1 MKARYLER
9 RLGDWLKDLAGDK
22 IALPDFQRSYVWKR
36 GRVAKYLA
44 ALLSGR
50 PTGVFLVLEKS
61 DPAQFAA
68 RTLKNVDS
76 DVARA
81 RELVIDGQQRL
92 TSLWNALHPVSNGV
106 RYFIEVKN
114 LSALDMEP
122 VTVHPHA
129 SGSPDWRRLRD
140 AQTAYAENK
149 IPVELLL
156 PQPKEPSGSEESD
169 DPYDPGPIWKW
180 CNRALPDAAD
190 GARRLENAI
199 KEALVTRLKHDVN
212 LHYCPLP
219 ASTDADQAIDIFVQT
234 NQSSATI
241 KMFDI
246 VVATARKDHDAS
258 LRDVI
263 AQFHRESDVTR
274 HFFRGDDEKTIPEI
288 GEWLLRVACLRVRRD
303 GFQAGLPPK
312 TGNYRKALRF
322 IMDGP
327 STDATS
333 QGESSVSQL
342 LHDMERALHQLSEFG
357 SCTDRTWVS
366 WPAAHV
372 LSALQPSLDTISKP
386 VHKDEARR
394 LLETFIWRA
403 FVTSR
408 YEVRANDALLQ
419 DYRGLVACLAAIR
432 QDEPL
437 PSLPPIF
444 EENRFPIPTEEHL
457 TRDLGW
463 INTKSRLGRA
473 IVAATLYKGAVDWV
487 TGERLTIAR
496 VRDLEAAGDLDR
508 HHVFASSYLKDVIQ
522 RKRINHGLNGVVLDK
537 ATNLTLAGISPRNY
551 LEKVLGQ
558 STSLT
563 ETELRKRVESH
574 FVSYDELWGAKG
586 PATAATYEQFLRSR
600 ASLVARA
607 FRELASPVPSNT
619 ERS

>member
-44 ALLSGR
+44 ALFSGR

-114 LSALDMEP
+114 LSALDMGPE
-122 VTVHPHA
+122 TVHPYA

-149 IPVELLL
+149 IPVDLLL
-156 PQPKEPSGSEESD
+156 PQTKESSGSEESD
-169 DPYDPGPIWKW
+169 DPYNPGPIWEW
-180 CNRALPDAAD
+180 CNQALPDAAD

-199 KEALVTRLKHDVN
+199 KEALVTRLKYEVN

-263 AQFHRESDVTR
+263 AQFHRESDLTR

-288 GEWLLRVACLRVRRD
+288 GEWLLKVACLRVRRD
-303 GFQAGLPPK
+303 GSQAGLPPK
-312 TGNYRKALRF
+312 TSNYRKALRF

-333 QGESSVSQL
+333 QGASSVSQL
-342 LHDMERALHQLSEFG
+342 LHDMERSLHRLSEFG

-372 LSALQPSLDTISKP
+372 LSALEPSLGAISKS

-394 LLETFIWRA
+394 LLTTFIWRA
-403 FVTSR
+403 FITSR
-408 YEVRANDALLQ
+408 YEVRANDALLE

-444 EENRFPIPTEEHL
+444 DENRFPIPTEAHL

-463 INTKSRLGRA
+463 INTKSRLARA
-473 IVAATLYKGAVDWV
+473 IVAATLYRGAVDWV
-487 TGERLTIAR
+487 TGEKLTVAR

-508 HHVFASSYLKDVIQ
+508 HHVFASSYLKDVTE

-537 ATNLTLAGISPRNY
+537 ATNLTLAGISPRGY
-551 LEKVLGQ
+551 LEKVLHK

-563 ETELRKRVESH
+563 ETELRQRVESH
-574 FVSYDELWGAKG
+574 FVAYDQLWEAKG
-586 PATAATYEQFLRSR
+586 VATAPTYEQFLRSR
-600 ASLVARA
+600 ASLVASA
-607 FRELASPVPSNT
+607 FRELALPISPNT